1 MKQLYSLHKISVSI
15 CLLFFSAA
23 TQAGDPYRIAAGA
36 GEAGTGYT
44 CVMKT
49 GFWSSF
55 HNQASLADNTSFSF
69 GANYENR
76 FNINELGTRSAGIIL
91 PAGKAS
97 LGAIYSQFGYTD
109 FNRQMAG
116 VACGMNLS
124 EKIAAGVQIDYFSE
138 RTTGEYNYNQT
149 ITFEAGMLMS
159 PSENIRLGIHLFNP
173 VPGSLRNRYLLSSV
187 RVGAGIYLSRILFAG
202 TEVEM
207 SSGNMLILR
216 SGFEYEAAKKLWL
229 RGGFCTENTS
239 FSFGLGYLVSFV
251 QIDIGFMTHEKL
263 GVTSSASL
271 IFKIK

>member
-1 MKQLYSLHKISVSI
+1 MKQLYSLRKISVSI
-15 CLLFFSAA
+15 YLIFFSVAA
-23 TQAGDPYRIAAGA
+23 RAGDPYRIAAGA

-44 CVMKT
+44 CVMKP

-55 HNQASLADNTSFSF
+55 HNQASLADNTSFTF

-76 FNINELGTRSAGIIL
+76 FNINEMGTRSAGIII

-97 LGAIYSQFGYTD
+97 LGAIYSHFGYAD

-116 VACGMNLS
+116 VACGLS
-124 EKIAAGVQIDYFSE
+124 LFEKIKAGIQIDYFSE
-138 RTTGEYNYNQT
+138 RTIGEYKNSRE
-149 ITFEAGMLMS
+149 ITFETGILMS

-187 RVGAGIYLSRILFAG
+187 RVGAGIYLSKILFAG

-207 SSGNMLILR
+207 SSGNKLIFR

-229 RGGFCTENTS
+229 RGGFCTDNTS
-239 FSFGLGYLVSFV
+239 FSFGLGYIISLV

-263 GVTSSASL
+263 GITSSVSL
-271 IFKIK
+271 IFKIR